1 MDTNTTD
8 SIESTPTSALLSAQT
23 CIPWVVLMTTES
35 LFIVIFNL
43 LTIIVFARHRQLHRR
58 RAYLL
63 IRNLAI
69 IDLLVGGISG
79 PLQIEWNVGDSCDLW
94 MYNRMIG
101 SWLFVLK
108 VSMLHLFSM
117 ASLCNLAAIS
127 LERMHAIICPSRH
140 LFMKKLVYKVTIAV
154 IWLIA
159 ILRECAQ
166 IVIIKVTTRGR
177 RKTEILMNLTIYIPY
192 YLISLLIICLCY
204 TSIFVKIRYS
214 SPPQPLRSTVIIK
227 ERQLAKTLF
236 VVTVA
241 SFLALL
247 PVIIFLGLE
256 TFTHDPVID
265 RSSSLYGHIK
275 FAVTVFFLANSLANP
290 IIYAM
295 RMQKFRLGLK
305 ELFGRDSNYK
315 IVLPFHQK

>member
-8 SIESTPTSALLSAQT
+8 NINSTAPLSAQT

-43 LTIIVFARHRQLHRR
+43 LTIIVFSRHRQLHRR

-94 MYNRMIG
+94 MYNRMTD
-101 SWLFVLK
+101 SWFFVLK
-108 VSMLHLFSM
+108 VLMLHLFSM
-117 ASLCNLAAIS
+117 GSLCNLAAIS

-140 LFMKKLVYKVTIAV
+140 LFMKKLVYKVIIAV
-154 IWLIA
+154 IWLTA

-166 IVIIKVTTRGR
+166 IVFIKVTTRGR
-177 RKTEILMNLTIYIPY
+177 KTERLMNFTIYIPY
-192 YLISLLIICLCY
+192 YFIALLIICVCY
-204 TSIFVKIRYS
+204 TTIFIKIRCSY
-214 SPPQPLRSTVIIK
+214 PPQPLRSSVIIK
-227 ERQLAKTLF
+227 ERQLTKTLF

-241 SFLALL
+241 SLLTLL
-247 PVIIFLGLE
+247 PEIIFLGLE
-256 TFTHDPVID
+256 TFNHDPVID
-265 RSSSLYGHIK
+265 RSSSLYCHIK

-295 RMQKFRLGLK
+295 RMKKFRLGLK
-305 ELFGRDSNYK
+305 ELFGRDSNYEV
-315 IVLPFHQK
+315 VLPFHQK

>member
-1 MDTNTTD
+1 MDTKTSDT
-8 SIESTPTSALLSAQT
+8 STSAPLSAPA

-35 LFIVIFNL
+35 LIIVILNL
-43 LTIIVFARHRQLHRR
+43 FTIIVFAKQRQLHRR

-94 MYNRMIG
+94 MYNRMNG
-101 SWLFVLK
+101 SWLFLLK
-108 VSMLHLFSM
+108 ISILHLFSM

-127 LERMHAIICPSRH
+127 LERMHAIICPSSH
-140 LFMKKLVYKVTIAV
+140 LFMKKSVYKVIIAV
-154 IWLIA
+154 IWLTA

-166 IVIIKVTTRGR
+166 SAFMKVTTSGR
-177 RKTEILMNLTIYIPY
+177 KPERLMNFTIYMPY
-192 YLISLLIICLCY
+192 YFISLLIICVCY
-204 TSIFVKIRYS
+204 TTIFMKIRYS
-214 SPPQPLRSTVIIK
+214 SPPEPLRSSVIIK
-227 ERQLAKTLF
+227 ERQLTKTLF
-236 VVTVA
+236 VVTVT
-241 SFLALL
+241 SLLTLL

-265 RSSSLYGHIK
+265 RSSSLYCHIK
-275 FAVTVFFLANSLANP
+275 FAVTMFFLANSLANP

-295 RMQKFRLGLK
+295 RMQRFRWGLK
-305 ELFGRDSNYK
+305 GLFGRDSKYE
-315 IVLPFHQK
+315 VALPVRQK

>member
-1 MDTNTTD
+1 METNT
-8 SIESTPTSALLSAQT
+8 SETPTSAPLSAPV

-35 LFIVIFNL
+35 LIIVIFNF
-43 LTIIVFARHRQLHRR
+43 LTIIVFAMQRQLHRR

-94 MYNRMIG
+94 MYKRMID
-101 SWLFVLK
+101 SWFFVLK

-127 LERMHAIICPSRH
+127 LERMHAIICPCRH
-140 LFMKKLVYKVTIAV
+140 LFMEKMVYKVIIAV

-166 IVIIKVTTRGR
+166 IVFIKVTTPG
-177 RKTEILMNLTIYIPY
+177 RKTERLMNFTIYIPY
-192 YLISLLIICLCY
+192 YFISLLIIFVCY
-204 TSIFVKIRYS
+204 TIIFMKIRYS
-214 SPPQPLRSTVIIK
+214 YPPQPLRSSVIIK
-227 ERQLAKTLF
+227 ERQLTKTLF
-236 VVTVA
+236 VVTVT
-241 SFLALL
+241 SLLTLL

-265 RSSSLYGHIK
+265 RLRVYT
-275 FAVTVFFLANSLANP
+275 VT
-290 IIYAM
+290 
-295 RMQKFRLGLK
+295 
-305 ELFGRDSNYK
+305 
-315 IVLPFHQK
+315 

>member
-1 MDTNTTD
+1 METNSSD
-8 SIESTPTSALLSAQT
+8 TPTSAPLSAPA

-35 LFIVIFNL
+35 LIIVILNL
-43 LTIIVFARHRQLHRR
+43 LTIIVFAKQRQLHRR

-101 SWLFVLK
+101 SRFFLLK
-108 VSMLHLFSM
+108 VSLLHLFSL

-127 LERMHAIICPSRH
+127 LERMHAIICPFRH
-140 LFMKKLVYKVTIAV
+140 LFMKKLVYKVIIAV

-166 IVIIKVTTRGR
+166 IVIIKVTSPGP
-177 RKTEILMNLTIYIPY
+177 RKTEILMNFTIYIPY
-192 YLISLLIICLCY
+192 YFISLIIICVCY
-204 TSIFVKIRYS
+204 TIIFMKIRYS
-214 SPPQPLRSTVIIK
+214 SPPQPLRSSAIIK
-227 ERQLAKTLF
+227 ERQLTKTLF
-236 VVTVA
+236 VVTVT
-241 SFLALL
+241 SLLTLL

-265 RSSSLYGHIK
+265 RSSSLYCHIK
-275 FAVTVFFLANSLANP
+275 FAVTMFFLANSLANP

-295 RMQKFRLGLK
+295 RMQRFRWGLK
-305 ELFGRDSNYK
+305 GLFGRDSKYE
-315 IVLPFHQK
+315 VALPVRQK

>member
-1 MDTNTTD
+1 METNTSD
-8 SIESTPTSALLSAQT
+8 TPTSAPLSAPA

-35 LFIVIFNL
+35 LIIVIFNL
-43 LTIIVFARHRQLHRR
+43 LTIIVFAKQRQLHRR
-58 RAYLL
+58 RPYLL

-101 SWLFVLK
+101 SWFFVLK

-140 LFMKKLVYKVTIAV
+140 LFMKKMVYKVTIAV
-154 IWLIA
+154 IWLTA

-166 IVIIKVTTRGR
+166 IVIIKVTTPG
-177 RKTEILMNLTIYIPY
+177 RKTERLMNFTIYIPY
-192 YLISLLIICLCY
+192 YFISLLIICVSY
-204 TSIFVKIRYS
+204 TTIFMKIRYR
-214 SPPQPLRSTVIIK
+214 SPPQPLRSSVIIK
-227 ERQLAKTLF
+227 ERQLTKTLF
-236 VVTVA
+236 VVTVT
-241 SFLALL
+241 SLLTLL

-275 FAVTVFFLANSLANP
+275 FVATVFILANSLANP
-290 IIYAM
+290 IVYAM
-295 RMQKFRLGLK
+295 KMQQFRLGLK
-305 ELFGRDSNYK
+305 ELFGRNSNYE
-315 IVLPFHQK
+315 VALPLHQK

>member
-1 MDTNTTD
+1 MDTN
-8 SIESTPTSALLSAQT
+8 SSENINSTAPLSAQT

-35 LFIVIFNL
+35 LLIVIFNL
-43 LTIIVFARHRQLHRR
+43 LTIIVFARHRHLHRR

-94 MYNRMIG
+94 MYNRMTD
-101 SWLFVLK
+101 SWFFVLK

-140 LFMKKLVYKVTIAV
+140 LFMEKMVYKVIIAV

-166 IVIIKVTTRGR
+166 IVFMKVTTPG
-177 RKTEILMNLTIYIPY
+177 RKTERLMNFTIYIPY
-192 YLISLLIICLCY
+192 YFISLLIICVCY
-204 TSIFVKIRYS
+204 TVIFMKIRCSY
-214 SPPQPLRSTVIIK
+214 PPQPLRSSVIIK
-227 ERQLAKTLF
+227 ERQLTKTLF
-236 VVTVA
+236 VVTVT
-241 SFLALL
+241 SLLTLL

-305 ELFGRDSNYK
+305 ELFGRDSNYEV
-315 IVLPFHQK
+315 VLPFHQK

>member
-1 MDTNTTD
+1 MDTNTGD
-8 SIESTPTSALLSAQT
+8 NIESSPASAPLSAPA
-23 CIPWVVLMTTES
+23 CIPWFVLMTTES
-35 LFIVIFNL
+35 LIIVILNL
-43 LTIIVFARHRQLHRR
+43 LTIIVFAKQRQFHRR

-79 PLQIEWNVGDSCDLW
+79 PLQIEWNVEDSCDLW
-94 MYNRMIG
+94 MYNRING
-101 SWLFVLK
+101 SWFFLLK
-108 VSMLHLFSM
+108 ISMLHLFSM

-127 LERMHAIICPSRH
+127 LERMHAIICPSSH
-140 LFMKKLVYKVTIAV
+140 LFMKKSVYKVIIAV

-166 IVIIKVTTRGR
+166 IVFTKVTTRGR
-177 RKTEILMNLTIYIPY
+177 KTEILVNFTIYIPY
-192 YLISLLIICLCY
+192 YFISLLIICLCY

-241 SFLALL
+241 SFLTLL

-295 RMQKFRLGLK
+295 KMQKFRLGLK
-305 ELFGRDSNYK
+305 ELFGRDSNYE
-315 IVLPFHQK
+315 VALPFHQK

>member
-1 MDTNTTD
+1 MYTNTGD
-8 SIESTPTSALLSAQT
+8 NIESTPTSALLSAPA
-23 CIPWVVLMTTES
+23 CIPWFVLMTTES
-35 LFIVIFNL
+35 LIIVILNL
-43 LTIIVFARHRQLHRR
+43 LTIIVFAKQRQFHRR

-79 PLQIEWNVGDSCDLW
+79 PLQIEWNVGDSCNLW
-94 MYNRMIG
+94 MHNGING
-101 SWLFVLK
+101 SWFSLLK
-108 VSMLHLFSM
+108 ISMLHLFSM

-127 LERMHAIICPSRH
+127 LERMHAIICPSSH
-140 LFMKKLVYKVTIAV
+140 LFMKKSVYKVIIAV

-166 IVIIKVTTRGR
+166 IVFTKVTTRGR

-192 YLISLLIICLCY
+192 YFISLLIICLCY

-241 SFLALL
+241 SFLTLL

-305 ELFGRDSNYK
+305 ELFGRDSNYE
-315 IVLPFHQK
+315 VALPFHQK